1 MTQAGYNMQALED
14 CRAVLDGKAGPVGAV
29 GDGFEGQHVD
39 GAIFGEL
46 EAAGS
51 FASAITEFDAAGK
64 RELDAGEQLLRSAS
78 SALDAVRTTVE
89 DIDQAN
95 VESFR

>member
-1 MTQAGYNMQALED
+1 MTRAGYNLEAMED
-14 CRAVLDGKAGPVGAV
+14 CRASVDGKAGPVGAV

-39 GAIFGEL
+39 AAIFGEL

-51 FASAITEFDAAGK
+51 FASAITEFDATGK
-64 RELDAGEQLLRSAS
+64 REFDAAEQLLRSVS
-78 SALDAVRTTVE
+78 GALDAVRTTVDE
-89 DIDQAN
+89 TDRAN